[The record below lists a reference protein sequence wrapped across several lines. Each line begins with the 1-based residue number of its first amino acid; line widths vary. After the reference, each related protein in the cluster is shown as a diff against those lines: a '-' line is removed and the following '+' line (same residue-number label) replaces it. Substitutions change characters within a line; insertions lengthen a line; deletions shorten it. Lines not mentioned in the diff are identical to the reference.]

1 MSHENF
7 DVIVAGLGAMG
18 SATACHLALRG
29 CHVLGLDRWAP
40 GHTMGSS
47 HGESRIIRELYYER
61 PIYVPLVQRAYELWR
76 DLEARTGRTLLY
88 ETSGLMIGPPTG
100 DLITGA
106 RRSGSTYHLPYE
118 VLSANEL
125 HRRFPAFTL
134 PDGYVALLDPHAGY
148 LTPEACVDAHLQIA
162 RAHGAMLRFEEPV
175 VDWSAHEGG
184 IQVVTPRGIYAA
196 GRLVINAGAY
206 GRALLANL
214 DLPLTV
220 ERQTLFWFE
229 VSAAGARYDAPS
241 FPIYMHEDE
250 HARLCYGFPRLQR
263 GVKAA
268 VMHEGKIIRD
278 PEHVERSVLHTEV
291 EPLRRALAGIL
302 PDLAAASVRESA
314 VCLFTNTPDHHFL
327 IDHHPQY
334 PQVLVSSPCSGHG
347 FKFASAIGELQADLL
362 TEGRTRFDLAPFR
375 LARFARAPRD

>member
-268 VMHEGKIIRD
+268 VMHEGKIIRAS
-278 PEHVERSVLHTEV
+278 RSAGPSPGSCLTS
-291 EPLRRALAGIL
+291 RRPPCVRARSAYSPTPRTTTFSSIITRSIHRCSCPVHARGT
-302 PDLAAASVRESA
+302 DLSSQAPSASSR
-314 VCLFTNTPDHHFL
+314 P
-327 IDHHPQY
+327 IY
-334 PQVLVSSPCSGHG
+334 SPRGGRGSTWRPSG
-347 FKFASAIGELQADLL
+347 
-362 TEGRTRFDLAPFR
+362 
-375 LARFARAPRD
+375 